1 MKIAFD
7 CLFDVA
13 MWMSDVWMRIA
24 SWADDRLTAM
34 ESREH
39 VEPPKKPLV
48 ETLQE
53 WCARNAHHPTAQLV
67 GGPLDGAKIPLRGSH
82 DHVGIFSDP
91 STNRCYAYHYFA
103 KNGEYHFQREVGTLG
118 MPKKK

>member
-1 MKIAFD
+1 
-7 CLFDVA
+7 
-13 MWMSDVWMRIA
+13 MRIA

-67 GGPLDGAKIPLRGSH
+67 GGPLDGAKIPLRSSR
-82 DHVGIFSDP
+82 DNVGIFSDP
-91 STNRCYAYHYFA
+91 LTNRCYAYRYYA
-103 KNGEYHFQREVGTLG
+103 KNGEYHFQGEVGTLG